1 MKPGLVLLIILICI
15 VTIAWIFT
23 AIQTPTGIFEPDSRE
38 LSGVEIRDY
47 EGEKLNSAFDFRENS
62 IRGPQK
68 VDIDSYQLS
77 ITGLTDKSQYVS
89 YQEIL
94 SSFPSYSKVVTLHCV
109 EGWDV
114 TILWEGKLV
123 SDIIR
128 TAGVQPEANTIIFY
142 AVDGYSTSFPL
153 DYILDN
159 PILLAYRM
167 NNQTLPV
174 ERGYPFQLVAEN
186 KWGYKWIKWV
196 SKIKLTNDPT
206 YKGYWES
213 RGYNNDGEVNRSF
226 F

>member
-77 ITGLTDKSQYVS
+77 ITGMTNKSQHVS

-94 SSFPSYSKVVTLHCV
+94 SSFPSYNKVVTLHCV

-128 TAGVQPEANTIIFY
+128 TAGVQPEANTIIFH

-196 SKIKLTNDPT
+196 SKIELTNDPT

>member
-1 MKPGLVLLIILICI
+1 MKPGMALLLILISI
-15 VTIAWIFT
+15 VMIVWVFTTLETPADIFN
-23 AIQTPTGIFEPDSRE
+23 PDSTE

-47 EGEKLNSAFDFRENS
+47 EGENLNSVFDFRENS
-62 IRGPQK
+62 IKGPQR
-68 VDIDSYQLS
+68 VDIDTYRLS
-77 ITGLTDKSQYVS
+77 ITGMTDKEQVLS
-89 YQEIL
+89 YQEVL

-128 TAGVQPEANTIIFY
+128 TAGVKPDANTIIFH

-153 DYILDN
+153 KYIQDN

-167 NNQTLPV
+167 NNQTLPRD
-174 ERGYPFQLVAEN
+174 RGYPFQLIAED

-196 SKIKLTNDPT
+196 SKIELTDDPT
-206 YKGYWES
+206 YQGYWES
-213 RGYNNDGEVNRSF
+213 RGFNNDADINRSF